1 MDLTGWPV
9 WSEWETAGAVAD
21 TAQTALETR
30 ISIGKSSKPFGEVS
44 ADEADDQGAKLKGLA
59 GFGPTMRARP
69 VGMAWTELAKLMR
82 EADAATVS
90 ELDPGVVND
99 YARKLWVVHSS
110 ESLMQDPK
118 EPKGGA

>member
-1 MDLTGWPV
+1 M
-9 WSEWETAGAVAD
+9 SAD
-21 TAQTALETR
+21 SKTALETR
-30 ISIGKSSKPFGEVS
+30 ISIGKSSKPFGEVTAAE
-44 ADEADDQGAKLKGLA
+44 ADEQGTKLKGLA

-90 ELDPGVVND
+90 DLDAEVVND
-99 YARKLWVVHSS
+99 FAMRLWVVQSS

-118 EPKGGA
+118 EP